1 MFTTKASSDLYNMG
15 SLQNMFGSGPNI
27 RANFFRP
34 PPAASNDNK
43 KLLSFVALE
52 EKKHVFVGL
61 LLNSTRVSFLEATER
76 GRG

>member
-1 MFTTKASSDLYNMG
+1 MG
-15 SLQNMFGSGPNI
+15 SLQNMLGGGPKI
-27 RANFFRP
+27 RAIFLS
-34 PPAASNDNK
+34 ATSSEQQQK
-43 KLLSFVALE
+43 KHLSFVALE